1 MSTPMSYPWL
11 ESSEKPRKKRAPWLR
26 EPFLHFIVLGALLF
40 AVDHV
45 LVARADD
52 PRTIVVGPEVDSEA
66 VEVFKETRGRE
77 PTEKELHALHQIW
90 LDNEVLYR
98 EGLALELD
106 RGDTAIRERVI
117 FKMLSVVEAN
127 LKLPAIDDK
136 QLAAWFEKHREKYDE
151 PARYS
156 FQEAVLADRS
166 ESAAREFVDKLNAGH
181 AGDTHAGLRVFKD
194 RPLANLVQSYGA
206 DFPKTLE
213 TAPAGVWQAVKTHD
227 GWHAMRLDAIT
238 PPRAA
243 QFDVLRGVVLQ
254 DWTDA
259 TAAELRTQAV
269 RTMAKK
275 YTVEFAP
282 SEHGHP
288 E

>member
-1 MSTPMSYPWL
+1 MTAPISNHLFHSP
-11 ESSEKPRKKRAPWLR
+11 EKNRKPRIWLR

-52 PRTIVVGPEVDSEA
+52 PRTILVGPEVDSEA
-66 VEVFKETRGRE
+66 VEVFKESRGRE
-77 PTEKELHALHQIW
+77 PDEKELHALHQVW

-127 LKLPAIDDK
+127 LKLPAIDDA
-136 QLAAWFEKHREKYDE
+136 QLREWFEKRREKYDE

-156 FQEAVLADRS
+156 FQEAVLAERS
-166 ESAAREFVDKLNAGH
+166 ENAVRDFVETLNVGKS
-181 AGDTHAGLRVFKD
+181 GDTHAGLRVFKD
-194 RPLANLVQSYGA
+194 RPQANLVQSYGA
-206 DFPKTLE
+206 EFPKALE
-213 TAPAGVWQAVKTHD
+213 KAPVGVWQPVSLRD
-227 GWHAMRLDAIT
+227 GWHAIRVDAIA

-243 QFDVLRGVVLQ
+243 EFETLRGVVLQ
-254 DWTDA
+254 DWTDD
-259 TAAELRTQAV
+259 TAAELRTVAV

-275 YTVEFAP
+275 YKVEFAP